1 MFVDEDRTEIFNRA
15 HLDLDV
21 ELIRKPEAPSRTLH
35 AIVTYKLVRS
45 VVTLL
50 LAGVLGALLAM
61 GRADSIVQ
69 AAVQLRKHWSSSVA
83 STVTD
88 VLLRDF
94 VSLKLWLVVAGLSVD
109 GVLAGIEGF
118 ALRTGKSWG
127 TWLVLFA
134 TVAIIPFEVS
144 GVLRA
149 PHAGRVILLTLNVA
163 IGLYLLRRA
172 MREGK

>member
-1 MFVDEDRTEIFNRA
+1 MFVDDDRTEIFNRA

-21 ELIRKPEAPSRTLH
+21 ELIRQPAKPSRTLH

-45 VVTLL
+45 GVTLV
-50 LAGVLGALLAM
+50 LAIVLAALLAM
-61 GRADSIVQ
+61 GRAESIVQ
-69 AAVQLRKHWSSSVA
+69 AAVQLRKHLSSSVA
-83 STVTD
+83 STTVD
-88 VLLRDF
+88 VLLRGL
-94 VSLKLWLVVAGLSVD
+94 VPLRLWLVVAGLTVD
-109 GVLAGIEGF
+109 GVLAAVEGF

-134 TVAIIPFEVS
+134 TVALIPFEVS

-149 PHAGRVILLTLNVA
+149 PHVGRAILLAINVL

-172 MREGK
+172 MRDGK